1 MTDAYNHGT
10 VTGDVSSQNVSGL
23 VSRGRNLSGT
33 VQIGGKSF
41 RELRF
46 MPYDEFPSV
55 GFENVLYIDTEGNG
69 IYYYDRLYIRLTGE
83 NVIDDLLVALD
94 KTWSSDKIN
103 SEFESDQQQIDNIGN
118 FEALTNSEIA
128 AILAD

>member
-10 VTGDVSSQNVSGL
+10 ITGL
-23 VSRGRNLSGT
+23 VTRGKNISGN

-46 MPYDEFPSV
+46 MPYNEFPSV
-55 GFENVLYIDTEGNG
+55 GFENILYVDTEGHG
-69 IYYYDRLYIRLTGE
+69 LYYYDRLYVKLTGD
-83 NVIDDLLVALD
+83 NVINDLLIALD
-94 KTWSSDKIN
+94 TTWSSDKIN
-103 SEFESDQQQIDNIGN
+103 SEFESDQQQIDNIGS

>member
-1 MTDAYNHGT
+1 MDAYNHGM
-10 VTGDVSSQNVSGL
+10 VTGEVTKQNVSGL

-69 IYYYDRLYIRLTGE
+69 IYYYDRLYIKLTGE

-103 SEFESDQQQIDNIGN
+103 SEFESDQRQLDNIGN

>member
-10 VTGDVSSQNVSGL
+10 ITGLITKGKNISGNV
-23 VSRGRNLSGT
+23 R
-33 VQIGGKSF
+33 IGEKSF

-46 MPYDEFPSV
+46 MPYSEFPSV
-55 GFENVLYIDTEGNG
+55 GFENILYVDTEGHG
-69 IYYYDRLYIRLTGE
+69 LYYYDRLYVKLTSDD
-83 NVIDDLLVALD
+83 VIDDLLIALD

-103 SEFESDQQQIDNIGN
+103 SEFESDQRQIDNLGN

>member
-10 VTGDVSSQNVSGL
+10 ITGL
-23 VSRGRNLSGT
+23 VTKGKNISGN
-33 VQIGGKSF
+33 VRIGEKSF
-41 RELRF
+41 RELQF
-46 MPYDEFPSV
+46 MPYSEFPSV
-55 GFENVLYIDTEGNG
+55 GFENILYVDTEGHG
-69 IYYYDRLYIRLTGE
+69 LYYYDRLYVKLTGDK
-83 NVIDDLLVALD
+83 VIDDLLIALD

-103 SEFESDQQQIDNIGN
+103 SEFESDRRQIDNLGN

>member
-10 VTGDVSSQNVSGL
+10 VIGDVSSQNVSGL

-46 MPYDEFPSV
+46 IPYDEFPSV

-69 IYYYDRLYIRLTGE
+69 IYYYDRLYIKLTGE

-103 SEFESDQQQIDNIGN
+103 SEFESYQQQIDNIGN

>member
-10 VTGDVSSQNVSGL
+10 ITGL
-23 VSRGRNLSGT
+23 VTKGKNISGN

-46 MPYDEFPSV
+46 MPYSEFPSV
-55 GFENVLYIDTEGNG
+55 GFENILYVDTDGNG
-69 IYYYDRLYIRLTGE
+69 IYYYDRLYIKLTGE

-103 SEFESDQQQIDNIGN
+103 SEFESDQRQLDNIGN

>member
-1 MTDAYNHGT
+1 MTDAFNHGT
-10 VTGDVSSQNVSGL
+10 ITGL
-23 VSRGRNLSGT
+23 VTRGKNISGN

-55 GFENVLYIDTEGNG
+55 GFENILYVDTEGQG
-69 IYYYDRLYIRLTGE
+69 LYYYDRLYVKLTGD
-83 NVIDDLLVALD
+83 NIIDDLLIALD

-103 SEFESDQQQIDNIGN
+103 SEFESDQRQIDNLGN

>member
-33 VQIGGKSF
+33 VQIGGKAF

-69 IYYYDRLYIRLTGE
+69 IYYYDRLYIKLTGE

-103 SEFESDQQQIDNIGN
+103 SEFESDQRQLDNIGN

>member
-10 VTGDVSSQNVSGL
+10 ITGL
-23 VSRGRNLSGT
+23 VTRGKNISGN

-46 MPYDEFPSV
+46 MPYSEFPSV
-55 GFENVLYIDTEGNG
+55 GFENILYIDTEGQG
-69 IYYYDRLYIRLTGE
+69 LYYYDKLYVKLTGD
-83 NVIDDLLVALD
+83 NVIDDLLIALD

>member
-1 MTDAYNHGT
+1 
-10 VTGDVSSQNVSGL
+10 
-23 VSRGRNLSGT
+23 
-33 VQIGGKSF
+33 
-41 RELRF
+41 

-55 GFENVLYIDTEGNG
+55 GFENVLYIDTKGNG
-69 IYYYDRLYIRLTGE
+69 IYYYDRLYIKLTGE

>member
-1 MTDAYNHGT
+1 MTDAFNHGT
-10 VTGDVSSQNVSGL
+10 ITGL
-23 VSRGRNLSGT
+23 VTRGKNISGN

-46 MPYDEFPSV
+46 MPYSEFPSV
-55 GFENVLYIDTEGNG
+55 GFENILYVDTEGQG
-69 IYYYDRLYIRLTGE
+69 LYYYDRLYVKLTGD
-83 NVIDDLLVALD
+83 NVIDDLLIALD
-94 KTWSSDKIN
+94 KTWSSEKIN
-103 SEFESDQQQIDNIGN
+103 SEFESDQRQIDNLGN

>member
-10 VTGDVSSQNVSGL
+10 ITGL
-23 VSRGRNLSGT
+23 VTKGKNISGN

-46 MPYDEFPSV
+46 MPYSEFPSV
-55 GFENVLYIDTEGNG
+55 GFENVLYVDTEGHG
-69 IYYYDRLYIRLTGE
+69 LYYYDRLYVKLTGD
-83 NVIDDLLVALD
+83 NVINDLLIALD
-94 KTWSSDKIN
+94 TTWSSDKIN

>member
-10 VTGDVSSQNVSGL
+10 ITGL
-23 VSRGRNLSGT
+23 VTKGKNISGN
-33 VQIGGKSF
+33 VRIGEKSF

-46 MPYDEFPSV
+46 MPYSEFPSV
-55 GFENVLYIDTEGNG
+55 GFENILYVDTEGHG
-69 IYYYDRLYIRLTGE
+69 LYYYDRLYVKLTGDK
-83 NVIDDLLVALD
+83 VIDDLLIALD

-103 SEFESDQQQIDNIGN
+103 SEFESDRRQIDNLGN

>member
-1 MTDAYNHGT
+1 MTDAFNHGT
-10 VTGDVSSQNVSGL
+10 ITGL
-23 VSRGRNLSGT
+23 VTRGKNISGN

-55 GFENVLYIDTEGNG
+55 GFENILYIDTEGQG
-69 IYYYDRLYIRLTGE
+69 LYYYDGLYVKLTGDS
-83 NVIDDLLVALD
+83 VIDDLLIALD
-94 KTWSSDKIN
+94 KTWSSEKIN
-103 SEFESDQQQIDNIGN
+103 SEFESDQRQIDNLGN

>member
-10 VTGDVSSQNVSGL
+10 ITGL
-23 VSRGRNLSGT
+23 VTRGKNISGN

-46 MPYDEFPSV
+46 MPYSEFPSV
-55 GFENVLYIDTEGNG
+55 GFENILYVDTEGQG
-69 IYYYDRLYIRLTGE
+69 LYYYDRLYVKLTGD
-83 NVIDDLLVALD
+83 NVIDDLLIALD

-103 SEFESDQQQIDNIGN
+103 SEFESDQRQIDNLGN

>member
-55 GFENVLYIDTEGNG
+55 GFENVLYVDTEGNG
-69 IYYYDRLYIRLTGE
+69 IYYYDRLYIKLTGE

>member
-10 VTGDVSSQNVSGL
+10 ITGL
-23 VSRGRNLSGT
+23 VTKGKNISGN

-46 MPYDEFPSV
+46 MPCSEFPSV
-55 GFENVLYIDTEGNG
+55 GFENILYVDTEGHG
-69 IYYYDRLYIRLTGE
+69 LYYYDRLYIKLTGDD
-83 NVIDDLLVALD
+83 VIDDLLIALD

-103 SEFESDQQQIDNIGN
+103 SEFESDQRQIDNLGN

>member
-1 MTDAYNHGT
+1 MTDAYSHGT
-10 VTGDVSSQNVSGL
+10 ITGL
-23 VSRGRNLSGT
+23 VTRSKTISGN
-33 VQIGGKSF
+33 VKIGGKSF

-46 MPYDEFPSV
+46 MPYGEFPSV
-55 GFENVLYIDTEGNG
+55 GFENVLYVDTEGHG
-69 IYYYDRLYIRLTGE
+69 LYYYDRLYVKLTGD
-83 NVIDDLLVALD
+83 NIIDDLLIALD
-94 KTWSSDKIN
+94 TTWSSDKIN